1 MCHKVWD
8 KIFEFFETNT
18 FYGGERDL
26 FLLSNESL
34 TSSYWDRIECLMYD
48 KEKKIITGKHKGG
61 KDVVRPNVMAPRV
74 KKFQIKISN
83 FVKQYR
89 IDGEE
94 WTVYEL
100 RLRHDW
106 MFEVYKWIK

>member
-1 MCHKVWD
+1 
-8 KIFEFFETNT
+8 
-18 FYGGERDL
+18 
-26 FLLSNESL
+26 
-34 TSSYWDRIECLMYD
+34 MYD

-94 WTVYEL
+94 
-100 RLRHDW
+100 
-106 MFEVYKWIK
+106 